1 VSHRVVAESPD
12 ERPPTSPIVISV
24 FRFLVRP
31 KWLVF
36 HVVCVALVVLMANLS
51 AWQFHRLQERR
62 DFNTE
67 VRDRSE
73 VAVNDIEAID
83 LTDPSTASWRSA
95 GAAGTY
101 LADEQVLVINRSQNG
116 VAGFNVVTPLELDNG
131 DVIAVARG
139 FLPLE
144 ATPPPAPSGRVRVVG
159 IVRESEKRRSGQA
172 READGELREMFTLDL
187 DRLQQQIDASLL
199 PVWLAADAS
208 DPADDPAFSPIAPP
222 ELSEG
227 PHLSYAIQWIIFSVC
242 VVVGWVIAVR
252 RSIRRARS
260 TPSV

>member
-1 VSHRVVAESPD
+1 M
-12 ERPPTSPIVISV
+12 TSP
-24 FRFLVRP
+24 
-31 KWLVF
+31 
-36 HVVCVALVVLMANLS
+36 LS
-51 AWQFHRLQERR
+51 
-62 DFNTE
+62 
-67 VRDRSE
+67 S
-73 VAVNDIEAID
+73 
-83 LTDPSTASWRSA
+83 SS
-95 GAAGTY
+95 
-101 LADEQVLVINRSQNG
+101 G
-116 VAGFNVVTPLELDNG
+116 VTTLKPATPLELDNG

-199 PVWLAADAS
+199 PVWLAVDAS

-260 TPSV
+260 APSV